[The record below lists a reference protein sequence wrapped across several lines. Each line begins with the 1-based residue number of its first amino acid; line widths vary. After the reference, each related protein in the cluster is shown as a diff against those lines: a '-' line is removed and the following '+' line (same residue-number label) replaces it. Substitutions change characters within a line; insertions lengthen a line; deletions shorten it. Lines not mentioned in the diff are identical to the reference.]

1 MTDDVIH
8 STKYY
13 IKCVNRAIFVN
24 LQQKPLKLGRLI
36 VLNATHPQPLQFPLP
51 WQPTLSQSLQPDFN
65 ILVVLSLE
73 DMKQGHELNLTYLNA
88 CCIMQMTH
96 HWQ

>member
-1 MTDDVIH
+1 MGKFAVNVSKYANEMTDDVIH

-13 IKCVNRAIFVN
+13 IKYINSAIFVN
-24 LQQKPLKLGRLI
+24 LQQRPLKLGRLI
-36 VLNATHPQPLQFPLP
+36 VLNATHPQP
-51 WQPTLSQSLQPDFN
+51 DFN

-73 DMKQGHELNLTYLNA
+73 DIKQGHELNQTYLSA
-88 CCIMQMTH
+88 CWIMQMTH